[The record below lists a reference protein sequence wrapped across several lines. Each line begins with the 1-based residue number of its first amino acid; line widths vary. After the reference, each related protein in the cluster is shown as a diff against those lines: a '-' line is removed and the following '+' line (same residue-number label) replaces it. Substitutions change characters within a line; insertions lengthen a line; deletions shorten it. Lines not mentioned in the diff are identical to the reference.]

1 MAFQVSK
8 GKTKEVALPVTAST
22 AISAGALL
30 TFSSGRL
37 VAATAGTT
45 AANIVGVLK
54 KTIAATDDDYASTR
68 DVSVIVPVERHV
80 EWEADVTSG
89 LVAADVGLEQ
99 DLTDAST
106 VNRGASSVDVVKCQK
121 VLSSTKGIFLV
132 KINGSY

>member
-106 VNRGASSVDVVKCQK
+106 VNRGASSVDIVKCQK